1 MKIGELAKR
10 CGCSVETVRFYEKK
24 GLLKKTGRSVNG
36 YRQYAETHAAQ
47 LNFIRH
53 CRSLDMRLPDV
64 SALLNVQAHPELAC
78 DVISN
83 LIDSHIDN
91 VRLKIQ
97 SLQELERQLHL
108 LRDTCQAVTS
118 VSECAIMRHLEQAA
132 EDATCP
138 CHSLTERGREST
150 ESTV

>member
-36 YRQYAETHAAQ
+36 YRQYGESHATQ

-53 CRSLDMRLPDV
+53 CRSLDMKLPDV
-64 SALLNVQAHPELAC
+64 SALLNVQANPELAC
-78 DVISN
+78 DVISA

-91 VRLKIQ
+91 IRLKIQ

-108 LRDTCQAVTS
+108 LRDSCQAVTS
-118 VSECAIMRHLEQAA
+118 VAECAIMRHLEQAA
-132 EDATCP
+132 EGSACP
-138 CHSLTERGREST
+138 CHQLAEQNL
-150 ESTV
+150 